1 MELTYKTN
9 KLKDLCE
16 NPKFNRELVKKY
28 GSEIAKKLPRRI
40 IELKSFN
47 SLADVPVTPPFRRHK
62 LTGDRNDEFAISIN
76 NQYRLIFK
84 KVGNNILVEDL
95 KKIKEI
101 EIMEVSK
108 HYE

>member
-47 SLADVPVTPPFRRHK
+47 SLRCFQLLLLLED
-62 LTGDRNDEFAISIN
+62 IN
-76 NQYRLIFK
+76 
-84 KVGNNILVEDL
+84 
-95 KKIKEI
+95 
-101 EIMEVSK
+101 
-108 HYE
+108 